1 MMVALQGPRLRRG
14 LRRGVLYLGAVIVF
28 FWVAAPIYWLV
39 VSSITPPREL
49 LHAPVSLFPS
59 HPTLGYFRGLFH
71 NVKGIDPGTGQ
82 QRELPHALVNSLIMG
97 LSVLAINVVVGTP
110 AAYAI
115 SRYQFRFRNHLLNL
129 LLASRLVPSL
139 VLLVP
144 FYILFRN
151 IQLINTLTG
160 VVIAHLA
167 ITLPFT
173 IWILR
178 GSFDDVP
185 LDIERAARV
194 DGCSRWR
201 ALWHVATPLVIPGM
215 VVAGLFA
222 FMTSWNEFPLALV
235 LTETQSAYPVQ
246 PVLAG
251 LNSFQ
256 GINYEFLFA
265 GAVLAAIPPVLI
277 ALALQRRL
285 VGGLLEGAVK

>member
-1 MMVALQGPRLRRG
+1 MREVL
-14 LRRGVLYLGAVIVF
+14 RGVAFKRGVRRACIYIGALIVF
-28 FWVAAPIYWLV
+28 LWVAAPIYWLV

-71 NVKGIDPGTGQ
+71 DVKGINPGTGQ
-82 QRELPHALVNSLIMG
+82 QRELPHALVNSLLIG
-97 LSVLAINVVVGTP
+97 LAVLVINVVAGTP

-115 SRYQFRFRNHLLNL
+115 SRYQFRFRNQLLNL

-144 FYILFRN
+144 FYILFRY
-151 IQLINTLTG
+151 IHLINTLTG
-160 VVIAHLA
+160 VIVAHLA

-173 IWILR
+173 VWILR

-201 ALWHVATPLVIPGM
+201 ALWHVAAPLVIPGM

-235 LTETQSAYPVQ
+235 LTETPSSYPVQ